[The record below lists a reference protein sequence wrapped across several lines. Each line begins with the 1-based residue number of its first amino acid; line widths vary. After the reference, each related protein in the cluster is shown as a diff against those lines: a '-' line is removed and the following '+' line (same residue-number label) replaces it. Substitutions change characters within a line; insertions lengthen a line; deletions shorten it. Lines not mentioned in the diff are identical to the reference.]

1 MYMFGS
7 GVAIITP
14 AGTTPTPINIGLLQ
28 EIQISAKSTVKE
40 LYGQYRDPLAIGA
53 GTRKWTGKAKVA
65 RFSANVLNAIYFG
78 ATTPLGTTVTQTAYE
93 ADTVPASS
101 TYVITT
107 ANASAWTAD
116 LGVIYAATGLPLT
129 RVSSVSAAGQYSVSA
144 GVYTFNSA
152 DASAAVI
159 ISYNYTKTAGGLT
172 IPVPQALIGPTL
184 TFGLNVTGVDP
195 TNNKQFTASFPNVV
209 CTDFDFS
216 TKLED
221 FSMPDFQF
229 SLFTNA
235 AGSIGTYNFPD
246 TF

>member
-14 AGTTPTPINIGLLQ
+14 AGATPTPVNIGLLQ

-65 RFSANVLNAIYFG
+65 RFSANVLNSIYFG
-78 ATTPLGTTVTQTAYE
+78 ASTPLGTTITQTAYE
-93 ADTVPASS
+93 ADSVPGAGPYTV
-101 TYVITT
+101 TT
-107 ANASAWTAD
+107 THSANWTAD

-144 GVYTFNSA
+144 GVYTFYSA
-152 DASAAVI
+152 DAAAAVV
-159 ISYNYTKTAGGLT
+159 ISYNYTVTTGGLT
-172 IPVPQALIGPTL
+172 IPIPQALIGPTL

-195 TNNKQFTASFPNVV
+195 TNNKQFTGNFPNVV

-229 SLFTNA
+229 SLFSNA

-246 TF
+246 AF